1 MARKSL
7 AEQIAE
13 RDWGVSWE
21 ESWGGCPQAC
31 RPGQNRRQIRR
42 ALPQS
47 RENGGTS
54 SGSPALAPNKPAA
67 PSNTGTGSRK
77 PPWRQNRRQ
86 GPFLTE

>member
-21 ESWGGCPQAC
+21 ESWGGCLQAC

-42 ALPQS
+42 AIPQS
-47 RENGGTS
+47 QENGAPAPGVR
-54 SGSPALAPNKPAA
+54 ALAPNRPAD
-67 PSNTGTGSRK
+67 GSITRNRQK
-77 PPWRQNRRQ
+77 SLLEPQNRHRSR
-86 GPFLTE
+86 L